1 MTSLHAHLSRRT
13 ALLAATA
20 VVGFSS
26 SRALAFTAAPQGY
39 QLVRDRLDGYSFLI
53 PESWTPLSSSG
64 NDVFYRN
71 PYNTDENLFVSISS
85 PSSSKYSSVDNL
97 KSPETA
103 AERTKQQYLSE
114 LLSTRL
120 GVRRTTD
127 VVSAQERTAS
137 DNRKYYDLELEAKSY
152 ASRNQLAVSQK
163 QIEAAMELEW
173 DRRYITVL
181 GVANKRLYEFRLQTA
196 SDTYDTA
203 KDTLLFMAQSFRC
216 YDVEV

>member
-1 MTSLHAHLSRRT
+1 M
-13 ALLAATA
+13 A
-20 VVGFSS
+20 VIQIK
-26 SRALAFTAAPQGY
+26 RA
-39 QLVRDRLDGYSFLI
+39 FLI
-53 PESWTPLSSSG
+53 AIALQSSG

-137 DNRKYYDLELEAKSY
+137 DNRKYYDLEVGCATHHGLPFSFLFWRAMLKIYHRLLPGGIFLGSTYAK
-152 ASRNQLAVSQK
+152 LVVV
-163 QIEAAMELEW
+163 
-173 DRRYITVL
+173 RRP
-181 GVANKRLYEFRLQTA
+181 
-196 SDTYDTA
+196 
-203 KDTLLFMAQSFRC
+203 
-216 YDVEV
+216 